1 MGTKI
6 RDIIDYYADHDVSD
20 EIKERVLERVSGTQ
34 DDKEVNDALSSL
46 WNQAESACMS
56 EDAISA
62 AYKRLLEVDGAEE
75 ETKAK
80 QLHIFHFARFAAI
93 IIPLVMLIAFG
104 KMYIDMSN
112 DLDDMK
118 LISMVQKHTT
128 NDETQLIAMSDG
140 TKVKLSQSSVLLYPS
155 SFKGAKERKVFLS
168 GEAFFDIK
176 HDDNKPFHVSTAHF
190 EITDLGTSFAVS
202 SYTNADEVSTT
213 LKTGK
218 IELRIIGQEDK
229 VYSMNPNDQLVYN
242 VKTKAVKIQRV
253 AADNDGL
260 SWRNKEID
268 LNDVTLAEAA
278 NIMGSTY
285 GVKFNFVS
293 KRYQNTKITVHFNR
307 GESLAGAM
315 AIVKNLIPGLEY
327 EIKDNEVIVE

>member
-34 DDKEVNDALSSL
+34 DDKEVNDVLSSL

>member
-62 AYKRLLEVDGAEE
+62 AYKRLPIVDKKNGKSKIVKLFTWQRAV
-75 ETKAK
+75 AV
-80 QLHIFHFARFAAI
+80 L
-93 IIPLVMLIAFG
+93 IPLVMLVVFA
-104 KMYIDMSN
+104 KAYIQMN
-112 DLDDMK
+112 DDLK
-118 LISMVQKHTT
+118 ASQA
-128 NDETQLIAMSDG
+128 IAMLQEHTIADESKIIILADG
-140 TKVKLSQSSVLLYPS
+140 TKVKLNQGSVLLYPE
-155 SFKGAKERKVFLS
+155 SFRGKERKVFLA

-176 HDDNKPFHVSTAHF
+176 HDDEHPFHVSTPYF
-190 EITDLGTSFAVS
+190 EITDLGTSFSVS
-202 SYTNADEVSTT
+202 SYATDEEVFAT
-213 LKTGK
+213 LKTGN
-218 IELRIIGQEDK
+218 IELKVVGDNK

-242 VKTKAVKIQRV
+242 VKTKSINMRQVSNE
-253 AADNDGL
+253 DDGL
-260 SWRNKEID
+260 SWQSKQIV
-268 LNDVTLAEAA
+268 LNDVTLVEATRV
-278 NIMGSTY
+278 MSKVY
-285 GVKFNFVS
+285 GVKFSFRS
-293 KRYQNTKITVHFNR
+293 ALYQNTKITVHFNR
-307 GESLAGAM
+307 GESLVGAM

>member
-62 AYKRLLEVDGAEE
+62 AYKRLPIVDKKNGKSKIVKLFTWQRAV
-75 ETKAK
+75 AV
-80 QLHIFHFARFAAI
+80 L
-93 IIPLVMLIAFG
+93 IPLVMLVVFA
-104 KMYIDMSN
+104 KAYIQMN
-112 DLDDMK
+112 DDLK
-118 LISMVQKHTT
+118 ASQA
-128 NDETQLIAMSDG
+128 IAMLQEHTIADESKIIILADG
-140 TKVKLSQSSVLLYPS
+140 TKVKLNQGSVLLYPE
-155 SFKGAKERKVFLS
+155 SFRGKERKVFLA

-176 HDDNKPFHVSTAHF
+176 HDDEHPFHVSTPYF
-190 EITDLGTSFAVS
+190 EITDLGTSFSVS
-202 SYTNADEVSTT
+202 SYATDEEVFAT
-213 LKTGK
+213 LKTGN
-218 IELRIIGQEDK
+218 IELKVVGDNK

-242 VKTKAVKIQRV
+242 VKTKSINMRQVSNE
-253 AADNDGL
+253 DDGL
-260 SWRNKEID
+260 SWQSKQIV
-268 LNDVTLAEAA
+268 LNDVTLVEATRV
-278 NIMGSTY
+278 MSKVY
-285 GVKFNFVS
+285 GVKFSFRSVL
-293 KRYQNTKITVHFNR
+293 YQNTKITVHFNR
-307 GESLAGAM
+307 GESLVGAM